1 MIPKRLGRETVYE
14 SEWVSLYL
22 DKVQFS
28 ENHIIN
34 KMHYIHYDKEAV
46 GIVVLNEKNEV
57 LLIKAHRYFTQ
68 SEEWEIPAG
77 GIDKDESSFDAAIR
91 ETMEETGYSIKSP
104 EYIYRFNPSNGSS
117 NQVFHI
123 YKAYADVKVN
133 DFDLNEVSEIKWVS
147 KNEIFSMIKS
157 NEINC
162 GFSLIGLLLVLF
174 CGL

>member
-1 MIPKRLGRETVYE
+1 MTPKRLERETVYE

-22 DKVQFS
+22 DKVQIT
-28 ENHIIN
+28 ENHIID
-34 KMHYIHYDKEAV
+34 KWHYIHFDSEAV
-46 GIVVLNEKNEV
+46 GIIILNEKNEV
-57 LLIKAHRYFTQ
+57 LLIKANRYFTQ

-77 GIDKDESSFDAAIR
+77 GIDKNESILDAAVW
-91 ETMEETGYSIKSP
+91 ETIEETGYSVKSP
-104 EYIYRFNPSNGSS
+104 EHIYRFNPSNGST

-123 YKAYADVKVN
+123 CKAYADVKEK

-147 KNEIFSMIKS
+147 KDEIIQMIKH

-162 GFSLIGLLLVLF
+162 GFSLVGIMLVLF